1 MRSLF
6 SSIKK
11 ERLVA
16 VFDIGSGSVGGAI
29 VKVPE
34 ASQINKKRP
43 EIIAETR
50 FDIKSKNDFKID
62 FESFTKDMLN
72 ALGKTARSLFDLKV
86 GAPEEIFC
94 MLASP
99 WYDSEIKTIKE
110 SNLKK
115 ITINNN
121 LINRLTKKETEVINK
136 EYNYR
141 FPLVKDRR
149 LVIEQYV
156 SSFVLDGVL
165 TSSPFNKKARNI
177 EMNLVVSVSPKVL
190 IEQIKEVIKK
200 SFSTERIDFM
210 SFASASYLA
219 IRDNFEINK
228 DTYFLIDIAGQT
240 TDLVAVEKGF
250 IKAFRSFPFGSN
262 NLYRYLANKFN
273 LDWREARNL
282 FKLYLGGNLSLAM
295 HKKTYNEVTFL
306 EQTWSRKLDQE
317 IDKIKEE
324 GIKTSKNF
332 FLTADRDVKELFTGI
347 IYWAEQDETLLNQN
361 KGVSIVALDGP
372 LFLHNYY
379 DKKCRFDPFLAI
391 ATLALTKE
399 KIKTYD

>member
-29 VKVPE
+29 VKIPE
-34 ASQINKKRP
+34 ANQTDKKRP
-43 EIIAETR
+43 EIIAEVR

-121 LINRLTKKETEVINK
+121 LINRLTKKETEIINK

-141 FPLVKDRR
+141 FPLAKDRR

-177 EMNLVVSVSPKVL
+177 EMNLVVSVSPKIL
-190 IEQIKEVIKK
+190 IGQIKEVVKK
-200 SFSTERIDFM
+200 N
-210 SFASASYLA
+210 
-219 IRDNFEINK
+219 IR
-228 DTYFLIDIAGQT
+228 
-240 TDLVAVEKGF
+240 
-250 IKAFRSFPFGSN
+250 
-262 NLYRYLANKFN
+262 RY
-273 LDWREARNL
+273 
-282 FKLYLGGNLSLAM
+282 
-295 HKKTYNEVTFL
+295 
-306 EQTWSRKLDQE
+306 
-317 IDKIKEE
+317 
-324 GIKTSKNF
+324 
-332 FLTADRDVKELFTGI
+332 
-347 IYWAEQDETLLNQN
+347 
-361 KGVSIVALDGP
+361 
-372 LFLHNYY
+372 
-379 DKKCRFDPFLAI
+379 
-391 ATLALTKE
+391 
-399 KIKTYD
+399 

>member
-6 SSIKK
+6 SSTKK

-16 VFDIGSGSVGGAI
+16 VFDVGSGSVGGAI
-29 VKVPE
+29 VKLPKE
-34 ASQINKKRP
+34 GEIDKKRP
-43 EIIAETR
+43 EIISSVR
-50 FDIKSKNDFKID
+50 FDIKSKSDYKVD

-72 ALGKTARSLFDLKV
+72 ALGKTANSLFNLKI
-86 GAPEEIFC
+86 GAPNEIFC

-115 ITINNN
+115 IKIDNNF
-121 LINRLTKKETEVINK
+121 IDRLTKKETEIIAK

-141 FPLVKDRR
+141 FPLVKDKR

-156 SSFVLDGVL
+156 SSFILDGIL
-165 TSSPFNKKARNI
+165 TSNPFNKKARNI
-177 EMNLVVSVSPKVL
+177 EMSLVVSASPKEL
-190 IEQIKEVIKK
+190 IGRIKEVIKK
-200 SFSTERIDFM
+200 SFSTEKIDFM

-219 IRDNFEINK
+219 IRDNFEVNK
-228 DTYFLIDIAGQT
+228 DTYFLVDIAGQT

-250 IKAFRSFPFGSN
+250 IKAFKSFPFGSN

-273 LDWREARNL
+273 LDKRDAKNL
-282 FKLYLGGNLSLAM
+282 FNLYLGGNLSLAM
-295 HKKTYNEVTFL
+295 HKKTYNEISFF
-306 EQTWSRKLDQE
+306 EQTWARKLDE
-317 IDKIKEE
+317 KIEEIKEQ
-324 GIKTSKNF
+324 GIKTSRNF
-332 FLTADRDVKELFTGI
+332 FVTADDNFKDWFTDVIYMAEKDDTLIDENRGVNI
-347 IYWAEQDETLLNQN
+347 I
-361 KGVSIVALDGP
+361 ALDGS

-379 DKKCRFDPFLAI
+379 NKKCRFDPFLAI

-399 KIKTYD
+399 KIKTYG